1 MPDARDQNPVSAVT
15 SNPGTRRRR
24 IGWLVR
30 AVLLVTGVSMLV
42 FGFWAWLSP
51 GSFAEFTAFPVH
63 VHYLHDA
70 GVFQIGI
77 GVSLLA
83 ALVIDDAVI
92 VALTGFFIANT
103 LHTINHALDLQL
115 GGHVGDIFGLGT
127 LSLLAGAA
135 IAWRIR
141 HRTSTEGARQ

>member
-1 MPDARDQNPVSAVT
+1 MPDDRDQSAVT
-15 SNPGTRRRR
+15 AAPGRLRRV
-24 IGWLVR
+24 GWPVG
-30 AVLLVTGVSMLV
+30 AVLLVTAVSMLV
-42 FGFWAWLSP
+42 FGFWAWLAP
-51 GSFAEFTAFPVH
+51 GSFADFTAFPVH

-115 GGHVGDIFGLGT
+115 GGHVGDILGLGT

-141 HRTSTEGARQ
+141 RASTATSTEGTGQ